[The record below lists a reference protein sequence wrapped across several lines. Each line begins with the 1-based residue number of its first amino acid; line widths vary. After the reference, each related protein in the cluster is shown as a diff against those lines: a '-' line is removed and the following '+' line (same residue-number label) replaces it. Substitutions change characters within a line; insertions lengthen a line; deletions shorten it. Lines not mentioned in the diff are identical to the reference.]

1 VVVFTRERVREE
13 ELSQGNIK
21 ILQYVIPAAG
31 RRFLHIKGEIN
42 AQF

>member
-1 VVVFTRERVREE
+1 MRERVREQL
-13 ELSQGNIK
+13 LSQGNIK
-21 ILQYVIPAAG
+21 NLQYVIPAAG